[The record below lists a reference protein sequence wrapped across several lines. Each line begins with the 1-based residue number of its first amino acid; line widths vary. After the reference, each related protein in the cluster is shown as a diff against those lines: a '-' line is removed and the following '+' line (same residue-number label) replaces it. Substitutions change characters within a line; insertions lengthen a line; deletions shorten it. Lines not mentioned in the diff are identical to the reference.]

1 MVLIEQATETKQ
13 FIWRDSH
20 STCSCFNQAVLVF
33 FPPYTQLSPF
43 FFFFSAAIAQELA
56 WANAED
62 NPYLFTLVGKLAELQ
77 FIQLEAEKQ
86 MAETVRKLDH
96 ISCYSN
102 DTFTMILQFLEV
114 SKAFRHIFQEERMVE
129 ETKREQQNYL
139 NKVTKLQ
146 KQLEATKKK
155 GDQPKV
161 QLLEADVLAVS
172 KCFL

>member
-1 MVLIEQATETKQ
+1 
-13 FIWRDSH
+13 
-20 STCSCFNQAVLVF
+20 
-33 FPPYTQLSPF
+33 
-43 FFFFSAAIAQELA
+43 
-56 WANAED
+56 
-62 NPYLFTLVGKLAELQ
+62 
-77 FIQLEAEKQ
+77 

-161 QLLEADVLAVS
+161 QLLEADVQAVS